1 MNKLADAI
9 ERDAE
14 EIALLEVLDNGK
26 TLGEATAADVALAVQ
41 CYRYYAGWADKI
53 VGSVINPS
61 GPVAKGPAPP
71 LVAYITRARSAPLP
85 APRTAPPCTLHLK
98 HGFSRVS

>member
-1 MNKLADAI
+1 LNKLADAI

-26 TLGEATAADVALAVQ
+26 TLGEATAADVALTVQ

-61 GPVAKGPAPP
+61 GPVAKGPAP
-71 LVAYITRARSAPLP
+71 
-85 APRTAPPCTLHLK
+85 RTAPPCTLHLK